1 MSYCLNPTCLAP
13 NNSDLT
19 ETCAACGSELRLL
32 NRYFAVKPIA
42 QGGFGRT
49 FWAID
54 SHASRR
60 CIIKQFFPQQGIDHL
75 EKASTLFRQEAQRL
89 RELGKHPQIPTLL
102 DHLEQAGHQY
112 LIQEL
117 IDGRNLAQEL
127 TDDGPFTESQI
138 WQLLEDLLPVMQFI
152 HDRQVI
158 HRDIKPANIIRDRHT
173 QKLYLVDL
181 GAAKHATKTTLA
193 HTGTLIGSAEY
204 IAPEQTRGKA
214 VFASDLYSLGT
225 TCIHLL
231 TQMSPFDLYDG
242 SEANWIW
249 QDYMTHSVS
258 NSLVKIINK
267 LLENATNLRYQSVA
281 EVLKDLH
288 KDLQVNSQTPASIPP
303 IVPRN
308 SIEDWDII
316 AEKTVYQLGLN
327 LSFREAEALLKCSPS
342 RINARPRLS
351 PRPKSYRIQDFA
363 FPIML
368 VLLTLPVFSWCVLR
382 SMSPPQKISTPE
394 TTRLI
399 DPPLQF

>member
-13 NNSDLT
+13 NNPDSA
-19 ETCAACGSELRLL
+19 EICVACGSELRLHD
-32 NRYFAVKPIA
+32 RYFAVKPIA

-54 SHASRR
+54 SHSSHR
-60 CIIKQFFPQQGIDHL
+60 CIIKQFFPQQGTDHL
-75 EKASTLFRQEAQRL
+75 EKASTLFRQEAHRL
-89 RELGKHPQIPTLL
+89 RELGEHPQIPDLL

-127 TDDGPFTESQI
+127 ADDGPFSEPQI
-138 WQLLEDLLPVMQFI
+138 WQLLEDLLPVVQFI

-181 GAAKHATKTTLA
+181 GAAKHATKTALA
-193 HTGTLIGSAEY
+193 LTGTLIGSAEY
-204 IAPEQTRGKA
+204 TAPEQTRGKA

-242 SEANWIW
+242 SEARWIW
-249 QDYMTHSVS
+249 QDYLTHSVS
-258 NSLVKIINK
+258 NSLAKVLNK
-267 LLENATNLRYQSVA
+267 LLENATNHRYQSVA
-281 EVLKDLH
+281 EVLNDLPI
-288 KDLQVNSQTPASIPP
+288 DSPTPALISQAIPQ
-303 IVPRN
+303 N
-308 SIEDWDII
+308 SVEDWDII
-316 AEKTVYQLGLN
+316 AEKTVYQLGFN
-327 LSFREAEALLKCSPS
+327 LSFREAEALLKSSSS
-342 RINARPRLS
+342 RMNARSCLS
-351 PRPKSYRIQDFA
+351 TSHKPYRVQDFT
-363 FPIML
+363 FPVML
-368 VLLTLPVFSWCVLR
+368 FLLTLPVFSWCVMR
-382 SMSPPQKISTPE
+382 SITSPPRVVPPE
-394 TTRLI
+394 ITRPI